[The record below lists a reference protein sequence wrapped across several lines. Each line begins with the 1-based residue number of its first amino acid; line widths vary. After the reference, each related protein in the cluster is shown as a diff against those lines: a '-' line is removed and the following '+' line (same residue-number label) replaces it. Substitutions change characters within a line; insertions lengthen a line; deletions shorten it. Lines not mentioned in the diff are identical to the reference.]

1 MTPKGIVVYEGP
13 SALNGAPIVAI
24 ATNLKRPS
32 ANQKTGPVVQVWI
45 LPADV
50 RPHVAVKS
58 GADAAVCGDC
68 KHRPSLEGT
77 CYVPTFRAPGAVHAA
92 FLRGSYARPTP
103 SEARALLAGRVVRLG
118 AWGDPVAVPLVV
130 WRALLR
136 DVKGWTGYTHQWRL
150 PVARPYQALLMASVD
165 SRAEYDAARADGW
178 RCFGIHAESEPRPAL
193 PGLRL
198 CPASDEAP
206 TKDVVTC
213 ATCRL
218 CDGNDR
224 GARRPSVI
232 IAMHG
237 AKSRRMAPAWS

>member
-1 MTPKGIVVYEGP
+1 VTPKGIVVYEGP

-150 PVARPYQALLMASVD
+150 PVARPYQALLMAWQAWTAGRSTT
-165 SRAEYDAARADGW
+165 
-178 RCFGIHAESEPRPAL
+178 L
-193 PGLRL
+193 PGLTGGDASGSMRSPSPGPR
-198 CPASDEAP
+198 CPGSVCALRRTKRRPKTSSPAP
-206 TKDVVTC
+206 RAGC
-213 ATCRL
+213 ATATT
-218 CDGNDR
+218 G
-224 GARRPSVI
+224 GHAARR
-232 IAMHG
+232 
-237 AKSRRMAPAWS
+237 